1 MKDSLE
7 KFLRAIGGLI
17 EDDASIK
24 EILGQIA
31 EHYKNSTELELDFE
45 DIVVKIDT
53 EMSVL
58 GYAKKVPFVVALI
71 ENSKAFLESQGEY
84 ISENEKRILRRVIR
98 LSRIEDSSIRIQYLD
113 KEAIDVGKKMELQI
127 DRMKSQDEV
136 IKNLKEEINSITNQT
151 STIKGQIDN
160 TKRDFVAILGIFAAI
175 FMAFDSGLKI
185 NLAIF
190 DKKGLDG
197 LIALCLFMFASFF
210 TLILLHSL
218 YRFVKN
224 IASSN

>member
-45 DIVVKIDT
+45 DVVVKIDI
-53 EMSVL
+53 EMSA

-113 KEAIDVGKKMELQI
+113 KEAIDVGKKMEL
-127 DRMKSQDEV
+127 KSTE
-136 IKNLKEEINSITNQT
+136 
-151 STIKGQIDN
+151 
-160 TKRDFVAILGIFAAI
+160 
-175 FMAFDSGLKI
+175 
-185 NLAIF
+185 
-190 DKKGLDG
+190 
-197 LIALCLFMFASFF
+197 
-210 TLILLHSL
+210 
-218 YRFVKN
+218 
-224 IASSN
+224 

>member
-17 EDDASIK
+17 EDDANIK
-24 EILGQIA
+24 ETLGQIA

-53 EMSVL
+53 EMSTL

-127 DRMKSQDEV
+127 DRMKSQDEA
-136 IKNLKEEINSITNQT
+136 IKKP
-151 STIKGQIDN
+151 
-160 TKRDFVAILGIFAAI
+160 
-175 FMAFDSGLKI
+175 
-185 NLAIF
+185 
-190 DKKGLDG
+190 
-197 LIALCLFMFASFF
+197 
-210 TLILLHSL
+210 
-218 YRFVKN
+218 
-224 IASSN
+224 

>member
-7 KFLRAIGGLI
+7 KFLRVIGGLI

-53 EMSVL
+53 EMSAL

-71 ENSKAFLESQGEY
+71 KNSKAFLESQGEY

-98 LSRIEDSSIRIQYLD
+98 LSRIED
-113 KEAIDVGKKMELQI
+113 M
-127 DRMKSQDEV
+127 
-136 IKNLKEEINSITNQT
+136 
-151 STIKGQIDN
+151 
-160 TKRDFVAILGIFAAI
+160 
-175 FMAFDSGLKI
+175 
-185 NLAIF
+185 
-190 DKKGLDG
+190 
-197 LIALCLFMFASFF
+197 
-210 TLILLHSL
+210 
-218 YRFVKN
+218 
-224 IASSN
+224 

>member
-17 EDDASIK
+17 EDDTNIK
-24 EILGQIA
+24 ETLGQIA
-31 EHYKNSTELELDFE
+31 ERYKNSTELELDFE

-53 EMSVL
+53 EMSTL

-127 DRMKSQDEV
+127 DRMKSQDEA

-160 TKRDFVAILGIFAAI
+160 TKKILLLFLGSLLLSLWHLIA
-175 FMAFDSGLKI
+175 GLKLI
-185 NLAIF
+185 WLFLIR
-190 DKKGLDG
+190 KG
-197 LIALCLFMFASFF
+197 
-210 TLILLHSL
+210 
-218 YRFVKN
+218 
-224 IASSN
+224 

>member
-1 MKDSLE
+1 MVKATHQKESAWSKHHVKGMRKVIKRDDIKAVKELLQEALLPKNKPCKDSLE

-53 EMSVL
+53 EMSAL

-98 LSRIEDSSIRIQYLD
+98 LSRIED
-113 KEAIDVGKKMELQI
+113 M
-127 DRMKSQDEV
+127 
-136 IKNLKEEINSITNQT
+136 
-151 STIKGQIDN
+151 
-160 TKRDFVAILGIFAAI
+160 
-175 FMAFDSGLKI
+175 
-185 NLAIF
+185 
-190 DKKGLDG
+190 
-197 LIALCLFMFASFF
+197 
-210 TLILLHSL
+210 
-218 YRFVKN
+218 
-224 IASSN
+224 